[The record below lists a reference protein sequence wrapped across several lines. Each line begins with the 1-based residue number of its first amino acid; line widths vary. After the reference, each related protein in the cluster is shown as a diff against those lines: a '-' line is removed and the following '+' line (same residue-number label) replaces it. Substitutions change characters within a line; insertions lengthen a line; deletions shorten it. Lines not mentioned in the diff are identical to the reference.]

1 MEFSALYTVQV
12 WAEDKLDKQ
21 PWKLEGMFPLE
32 RFKDIC
38 VEMSMVVKIN
48 HHIYVT
54 STSFEC
60 VLIIKHIFILQ
71 QVSVEVK

>member
-48 HHIYVT
+48 LSLSSSPETFAYIP
-54 STSFEC
+54 E
-60 VLIIKHIFILQ
+60 
-71 QVSVEVK
+71 